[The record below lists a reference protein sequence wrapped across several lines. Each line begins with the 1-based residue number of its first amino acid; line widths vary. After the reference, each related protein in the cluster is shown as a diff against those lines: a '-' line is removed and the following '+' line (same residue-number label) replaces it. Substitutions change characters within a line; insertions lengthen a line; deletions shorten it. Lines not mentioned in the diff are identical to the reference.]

1 MKTRAKLL
9 SIVLAAV
16 MVIGSAIPAFA
27 APAEGG
33 YQIELD
39 QAGSFSQEGIS
50 IYRNSFLEIKGETEA
65 YVYSKDGKKVFPDA
79 VKNANYLE
87 RGMFEFTK
95 ADSSDVN
102 ANALVSADGDFLI
115 PFEYAFYT
123 WPGEYHNK
131 TQNRFIL
138 AYYGTEETDDDKDY
152 LFYTTEDMIAIG
164 EPGKNDTLYKGYAK
178 IYDIQNQRFVSG
190 LEFEHVDKYDTV
202 NIVGNSILIQNPDE
216 THTLYDAEGKKLL
229 DLNSRVDFNENVI
242 IERSE
247 TNSGC
252 RVYDDTGKEISK
264 SGESLTP
271 LSSSTSG
278 YLSYYDS
285 GKYVVIDVRG
295 NKILTADTVYSENH
309 NTFKTKGDGP
319 YIILDENG
327 SELGRTEG
335 ECNDAGYGRYFLE
348 TGVKTYT
355 LVGPSGPLAEDV
367 KAETYNIY
375 SKEGEL
381 ICLNDG
387 SGFLPYSSDAYYRIY
402 SDYILYVDPG
412 NGDDPAIYDMFT
424 GRKLLDDGFSD
435 IDDLGGRIILTYRDG
450 PDYTYKTFDVN
461 ITEGK

>member
-216 THTLYDAEGKKLL
+216 THTLYDADGKKLL

-252 RVYDDTGKEISK
+252 RVYDDTGK
-264 SGESLTP
+264 
-271 LSSSTSG
+271 
-278 YLSYYDS
+278 
-285 GKYVVIDVRG
+285 
-295 NKILTADTVYSENH
+295 
-309 NTFKTKGDGP
+309 
-319 YIILDENG
+319 
-327 SELGRTEG
+327 
-335 ECNDAGYGRYFLE
+335 
-348 TGVKTYT
+348 
-355 LVGPSGPLAEDV
+355 
-367 KAETYNIY
+367 
-375 SKEGEL
+375 
-381 ICLNDG
+381 
-387 SGFLPYSSDAYYRIY
+387 
-402 SDYILYVDPG
+402 
-412 NGDDPAIYDMFT
+412 
-424 GRKLLDDGFSD
+424 
-435 IDDLGGRIILTYRDG
+435 
-450 PDYTYKTFDVN
+450 
-461 ITEGK
+461 

>member
-1 MKTRAKLL
+1 
-9 SIVLAAV
+9 
-16 MVIGSAIPAFA
+16 
-27 APAEGG
+27 
-33 YQIELD
+33 
-39 QAGSFSQEGIS
+39 
-50 IYRNSFLEIKGETEA
+50 
-65 YVYSKDGKKVFPDA
+65 
-79 VKNANYLE
+79 
-87 RGMFEFTK
+87 
-95 ADSSDVN
+95 
-102 ANALVSADGDFLI
+102 
-115 PFEYAFYT
+115 
-123 WPGEYHNK
+123 
-131 TQNRFIL
+131 
-138 AYYGTEETDDDKDY
+138 
-152 LFYTTEDMIAIG
+152 MIAIG

-216 THTLYDAEGKKLL
+216 THTLYDADGKKLL

-335 ECNDAGYGRYFLE
+335 ECNDAG
-348 TGVKTYT
+348 
-355 LVGPSGPLAEDV
+355 
-367 KAETYNIY
+367 
-375 SKEGEL
+375 
-381 ICLNDG
+381 
-387 SGFLPYSSDAYYRIY
+387 
-402 SDYILYVDPG
+402 
-412 NGDDPAIYDMFT
+412 
-424 GRKLLDDGFSD
+424 
-435 IDDLGGRIILTYRDG
+435 
-450 PDYTYKTFDVN
+450 
-461 ITEGK
+461 